1 VKGVLVYPVEFSEYF
16 DSVLKKLKKK
26 DTSLAVRVLC
36 AVKKISQNP
45 EHYKPLRNAQKPFR
59 FLACRKLKRVFVHIL
74 KGKRRKHVGHF
85 VLVFSFENGI
95 IRMEN
100 FAHHDDIY

>member
-1 VKGVLVYPVEFSEYF
+1 MYPVEFSEYF

-26 DTSLAVRVLC
+26 DASLAVRVLC
-36 AVKKISQNP
+36 AVKEISQKP
-45 EHYKPLRNAQKPFR
+45 EHYKPLRN
-59 FLACRKLKRVFVHIL
+59 IL

-85 VLVFSFENGI
+85 VLVFSFDNGI

-100 FAHHDDIY
+100 FAHHDDVY